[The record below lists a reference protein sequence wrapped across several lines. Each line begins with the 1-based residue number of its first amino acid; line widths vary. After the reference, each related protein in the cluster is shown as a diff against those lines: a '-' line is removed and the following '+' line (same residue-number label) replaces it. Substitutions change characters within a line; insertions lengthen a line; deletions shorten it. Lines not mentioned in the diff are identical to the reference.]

1 MLNVLFISAQYVKD
15 NGIVDENTDSKFI
28 LAGIRDA
35 QEYQLQEIIGTDLLE
50 EIQTQV
56 QDSTL
61 TAANTSLLNNFIIP
75 YLLKQAESSL
85 VFDIHYR
92 LRNKGV
98 MTFNSE
104 EATSAANATISL
116 VTKKLANDAQ
126 FLGERLRRFLLTNN
140 LTYPL
145 FLNGNTEGWKVRP
158 ARTAY
163 QTGFWLG
170 NQRKPLGG
178 LGPLSSL
185 NWNNWFIY
193 DCCR

>member
-1 MLNVLFISAQYVKD
+1 MLNVLFISPQYVRD
-15 NGIVDENTDSKFI
+15 NGIVDENVDEKFI
-28 LAGIRDA
+28 LAGIKDA

-56 QDSTL
+56 QDDNL
-61 TAANTSLLNNFIIP
+61 TEANTSLLNNYIIP
-75 YLLKQAESSL
+75 FLLKQAQSSL
-85 VFDIHYR
+85 VFDIHFR

-126 FLGERLRRFLLTNN
+126 FNGERLRKFLLCNN

-145 FLNGNTEGWKVRP
+145 YLNGNTEGWKVRP

-178 LGPLSSL
+178 VGPISSL

-193 DCCR
+193 DYR